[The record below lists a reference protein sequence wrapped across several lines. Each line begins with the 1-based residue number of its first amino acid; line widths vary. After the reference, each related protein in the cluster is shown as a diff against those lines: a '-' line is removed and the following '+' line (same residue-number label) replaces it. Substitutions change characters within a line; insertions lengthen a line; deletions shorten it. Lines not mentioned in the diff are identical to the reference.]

1 MKLATYQD
9 GSRDGQLVVVS
20 RDLRTAHFASGI
32 ATRLQQV
39 LDDWGFLSPQL
50 EDLSRQLNQGRAR
63 HAFAFDPAQ
72 CLAPLPRSGQW
83 VRTRAY
89 RAQLAQVWP
98 ERDTPPDQALGLPWM
113 EPGSSDGFTGPLAEL
128 PVAAIDDEVDFGAQW
143 AVITGDLPRG
153 ASPEQALDGVR
164 LLALANDWTLRG
176 PEAEERLLG
185 GGRVLSCPAT
195 AFSPVALTPDELG
208 EDWRAGV
215 LHGALQVQL
224 NGKAL
229 GPCQTQEGLMWHMG
243 QLLAHLAR
251 HRPVRAGTVL
261 GSGPVADGLGR
272 GVACLADLR
281 LQVAATSTIDP
292 PGWLQ
297 YGDTVRIEMKGRDG
311 SPLFGAI
318 EQTVVELS

>member
-1 MKLATYQD
+1 
-9 GSRDGQLVVVS
+9 
-20 RDLRTAHFASGI
+20 
-32 ATRLQQV
+32 
-39 LDDWGFLSPQL
+39 
-50 EDLSRQLNQGRAR
+50 
-63 HAFAFDPAQ
+63 
-72 CLAPLPRSGQW
+72 
-83 VRTRAY
+83 
-89 RAQLAQVWP
+89 
-98 ERDTPPDQALGLPWM
+98 
-113 EPGSSDGFTGPLAEL
+113 
-128 PVAAIDDEVDFGAQW
+128 
-143 AVITGDLPRG
+143 VITGDLPRG

-208 EDWRAGV
+208 EDWQAGV
-215 LHGALQVQL
+215 LHGALQVQF

-272 GVACLADLR
+272 GAPAWPICGCRWPPPRPSTRPAGCNT
-281 LQVAATSTIDP
+281 ATPCAS
-292 PGWLQ
+292 
-297 YGDTVRIEMKGRDG
+297 R
-311 SPLFGAI
+311 
-318 EQTVVELS
+318 

>member
-1 MKLATYQD
+1 
-9 GSRDGQLVVVS
+9 
-20 RDLRTAHFASGI
+20 
-32 ATRLQQV
+32 
-39 LDDWGFLSPQL
+39 
-50 EDLSRQLNQGRAR
+50 
-63 HAFAFDPAQ
+63 
-72 CLAPLPRSGQW
+72 
-83 VRTRAY
+83 
-89 RAQLAQVWP
+89 
-98 ERDTPPDQALGLPWM
+98 M

-128 PVAAIDDEVDFGAQW
+128 AVAAIDDEVDFGAQW

-229 GPCQTQEGLMWHMG
+229 GPCQTQEG
-243 QLLAHLAR
+243 
-251 HRPVRAGTVL
+251 
-261 GSGPVADGLGR
+261 
-272 GVACLADLR
+272 
-281 LQVAATSTIDP
+281 
-292 PGWLQ
+292 
-297 YGDTVRIEMKGRDG
+297 
-311 SPLFGAI
+311 
-318 EQTVVELS
+318 